1 MKKGSTVLS
10 GRMCSRGLVL
20 ASLLAGS
27 FLSIPHAYAKDS
39 GASSKATASD
49 YVIGPGDV
57 ISLTVGDAPEFGGK
71 LRVGDSGTIRLQGV
85 SEAVIAE
92 GKTASQLADAIRQ
105 AFIDAKQLRDPQ
117 VTIFID
123 EFHGRTVTVLG
134 AVSKPAVY
142 ALQKKTTV
150 LEAISA
156 AGGALPNSGSTVTI
170 VRGEA
175 SAEATNSQVG
185 SVQIIDLARLTNGED
200 SGANVEVRNGD
211 VVNVS
216 AAQLVYVVG
225 AVIKPGGFVMSNP
238 ADGISAAQA
247 IALAEGFTTVASTHH
262 ALIVRQ
268 STSDHARREIPVDL
282 GKVMT
287 GQETDV
293 VLAPNDIL
301 YIPNSGAKQTLKV
314 MGEIAMA
321 TVNGIA
327 IYGIGYR
334 LGTM

>member
-1 MKKGSTVLS
+1 MRKLLEILLEICPARFVF
-10 GRMCSRGLVL
+10 
-20 ASLLAGS
+20 AALLAIALLG
-27 FLSIPHAYAKDS
+27 IPLTFAKDTGNTS
-39 GASSKATASD
+39 KGAATD
-49 YVIGPGDV
+49 YMIGPGDV
-57 ISLTVGDAPEFGGK
+57 ISLTVADAPEFGGK

-85 SEAVIAE
+85 SDPVVAE
-92 GKTASQLADAIRQ
+92 GKTASLLADAIRQ

-117 VTIFID
+117 VTVFID

-142 ALQKKTTV
+142 SLQKKTTV

-185 SVQIIDLARLTNGED
+185 SAQIIDLTQLTRGED
-200 SGANVEVRNGD
+200 PGANVEVRNGD
-211 VVNVS
+211 VVSVS
-216 AAQLVYVVG
+216 AAQLIYVVG

-238 ADGISAAQA
+238 SDGISAAQA
-247 IALAEGFTTVASTHH
+247 VALAEGFTTVASTHH
-262 ALIVRQ
+262 ALVVRQ

-282 GKVMT
+282 GKIMT

-301 YIPNSGAKQTLKV
+301 YIPNSATKQTLKV